1 MASPIEAGAAAVE
14 GAEPGPAFGYV
25 AARHRPDQSGRA
37 GFCWERAAVRSEIGR
52 IEFFERV
59 ADARYHRARE
69 PKTAARS
76 PLNQTHRAIPREM
89 INEQICEVQARSP
102 ICAHAV
108 AELSGLA
115 RPGVAA

>member
-1 MASPIEAGAAAVE
+1 LTEV
-14 GAEPGPAFGYV
+14 
-25 AARHRPDQSGRA
+25 
-37 GFCWERAAVRSEIGR
+37 GR

-76 PLNQTHRAIPREM
+76 PLNQTHRAIPGEM

>member
-1 MASPIEAGAAAVE
+1 MWRPAIGPTSPAV
-14 GAEPGPAFGYV
+14 P
-25 AARHRPDQSGRA
+25 
-37 GFCWERAAVRSEIGR
+37 EIGR
-52 IEFFERV
+52 IGSFESV
-59 ADARYHRARE
+59 ADARHHRTRE

-76 PLNQTHRAIPREM
+76 PRNQTHRAIPREM
-89 INEQICEVQARSP
+89 INEQICEVQARLP